1 MKRLVLFVEGD
12 GDVQAVPI
20 MVKRLLSEFGLWDS
34 IQLDENPFRIGG
46 VERIS
51 GEQEHQAALAQGA
64 FASALKRRDVG
75 GSACGSRRR
84 CEIVGGRTVLCG
96 KAAQALVDRAKET
109 GAGKTYSLGIAFACR
124 EFETWF
130 LAGIESLAGKRLS
143 DGRPGVQLD
152 PPEWAGDLEKE
163 PRGAKEALRKAMPNG
178 YKETLDQ
185 IELTKLLDLDQVRRR
200 GLKSFARLERA
211 IKQLA
216 EACKTGIHVA
226 TPPSPSAGA

>member
-12 GDVQAVPI
+12 GDIRAVPLI
-20 MVKRLLSEFGLWDS
+20 VKRLLSQYVLWDS
-34 IQLDENPFRIGG
+34 VQLDENPFRIGG

-51 GEQEHQAALAQGA
+51 GKQEHQKNWLRHLR
-64 FASALKRRDVG
+64 SALKRHEVG
-75 GSACGSRRR
+75 GVLVVLDGDAKFW
-84 CEIVGGRTVLCG
+84 EGGPFCAA
-96 KAAQALVDRAKET
+96 KAAQALVERAKET

-130 LAGIESLAGKRLS
+130 LAGIKSLAGKRLS

-163 PRGAKEALRKAMPNG
+163 PRGAKEALRKTMPNG

-216 EACKTGIHVA
+216 EACKTGKHVA